1 MRSIQSFSLALF
13 AIILSLA
20 ITGCGDDDDGG
31 NGGITEANLTAKTW
45 GLSAINNN
53 LAGQGTAVAALFT
66 EAEIMDNGFDTEAEL
81 AQEMDFTFALLS
93 LFSTID
99 ECITNDGVTFQS
111 SGAIAYDFSDDCP
124 NGESGIFIGEESSS
138 TWSLTG
144 NQLTIVETVNTNVT
158 TSIFEVITLNETTL
172 EMRLSGNALLTIL
185 EYETAA
191 NPTNLNLTYVFVA
204 L

>member
-53 LAGQGTAVAALFT
+53 LTGQGNTVAALFT
-66 EAEIMDNGFDTEAEL
+66 EAEIMDNGFDSEEEL
-81 AQEMDFTFALLS
+81 ASELDFTFVLLS
-93 LFSTID
+93 LFANID
-99 ECITNDGVTFQS
+99 ECITNDGITFQS
-111 SGAIAYDFSDDCP
+111 SGAVGFDFTDDCP
-124 NGESGIFIGEESSS
+124 NGESGIFIEDGSSS
-138 TWSLTG
+138 NWSLTG
-144 NQLTIVETVNTNVT
+144 NQLTIVETVGTDVT
-158 TSIFEVITLNETTL
+158 TSVFEVTALTETTL
-172 EMRLSGNALLTIL
+172 EMRLSGNALLTTF